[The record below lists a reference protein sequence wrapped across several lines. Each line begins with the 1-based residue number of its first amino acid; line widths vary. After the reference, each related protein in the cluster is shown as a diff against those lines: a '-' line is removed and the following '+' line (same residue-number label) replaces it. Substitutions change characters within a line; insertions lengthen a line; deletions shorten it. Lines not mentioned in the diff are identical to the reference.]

1 MSLREALVGMIEEY
15 ARHMGHAGL
24 LRERIDGRTAS
35 SKALKIGYGLRRR
48 QPKRAA
54 WWHPRRMSA
63 KLRVAA
69 IISLLLVLGS
79 MVLLVA
85 QPGLDPARL
94 LPLALVVGAWIA
106 FGCAAWLL
114 RKVTLKLA
122 VGLILVG
129 GIALQVVAMTGPP
142 RNSTDSYRY
151 IWDGRVQAAGI
162 DPYLYAPVDQGVAR
176 LRNDFLWSSTGPRH
190 YVDCAKTN
198 QISTTHPADSVVA
211 GCSKLNRIK
220 APTVYPPVAE
230 AYFLAVQ
237 LVAPADDSAIPIQAA
252 AASFAVLVTVILLFG
267 LRRLGKDPRLAA
279 LWAWCPTVILECG
292 QNAHVDVVAVALT
305 LVALLLLARA
315 KTEGRTVLGG
325 VLLGLAI
332 ATKVTPVLV
341 VPAVLRR
348 GWLLIS
354 ASVAAAISLVY
365 APHVLAVGSKIIGF
379 FPGYL
384 HQEGYSTGGGFS
396 VIGLFVH
403 GKAATL
409 AAVLILAAI
418 AVAIYR
424 FCDPDQP
431 WRGGV
436 LMTSA
441 ALAVCTPDFQWYAI
455 LLVMLVALDG
465 RPEWLAIAAGGY
477 FTNSGNLYLAGA
489 AIHQTRLWG
498 YGGGAAVACACA
510 LVRYALERRAA
521 GRVPAVLAGAP
532 EWPQSAEAAR
542 AEMAGSET
550 TSVRTAADRV
560 IEPAAVYVKPAVS
573 VSIGADGVPAFA
585 AENAGA
591 AEPAADLAG
600 S

>member
-1 MSLREALVGMIEEY
+1 
-15 ARHMGHAGL
+15 
-24 LRERIDGRTAS
+24 
-35 SKALKIGYGLRRR
+35 
-48 QPKRAA
+48 
-54 WWHPRRMSA
+54 MSA

-69 IISLLLVLGS
+69 IISLLLVSGGLI
-79 MVLLVA
+79 LLVA
-85 QPGLDPARL
+85 RPGLDPARL
-94 LPLALVVGAWIA
+94 LPLALVGGAWIA

-162 DPYLYAPVDQGVAR
+162 DPYLYAPGDEGVAR
-176 LRNDFLWSSTGPRH
+176 LRNDFLWSGTGPGH
-190 YVDCAKTN
+190 YADCMATN
-198 QISTTHPADSVVA
+198 QISTADPADSLIA
-211 GCSKLNRIK
+211 GCTKMNRVRV
-220 APTVYPPVAE
+220 PTVYPPVAE

-237 LVAPADDSAIPIQAA
+237 LAAPADDSSTPIQAA
-252 AASFAVLVTVILLFG
+252 AAAFAVLVAVILLFG

-292 QNAHVDVVAVALT
+292 QNAHVDVVAVAFT
-305 LVALLLLARA
+305 LVALLLLAGAR
-315 KTEGRTVLGG
+315 TEGRTVLGG

-341 VPAVLRR
+341 APAVLRR
-348 GWLLIS
+348 GWWLIS

-365 APHVLAVGSKIIGF
+365 APHVLAVGRKIIGF
-379 FPGYL
+379 LPGYL

-396 VIGLFVH
+396 VIGLFVQ
-403 GKAATL
+403 GKAAT
-409 AAVLILAAI
+409 AVAVVVLAAI
-418 AVAIYR
+418 ALAIYR

-477 FTNSGNLYLAGA
+477 LTNNTHLHLAGI
-489 AIHQTRLWG
+489 AITHPRLAG

-510 LVRYALERRAA
+510 LVRLVLERRAA
-521 GRVPAVLAGAP
+521 ARVPAALAEAP
-532 EWPQSAEAAR
+532 EASR
-542 AEMAGSET
+542 AEMTDGET
-550 TSVRTAADRV
+550 TSVRAAADRV
-560 IEPAAVYVKPAVS
+560 IEPTAVYVTPAVS

-585 AENAGA
+585 AQDAE
-591 AEPAADLAG
+591 EPAAGVAG
-600 S
+600 R

>member
-1 MSLREALVGMIEEY
+1 MAV
-15 ARHMGHAGL
+15 AAG
-24 LRERIDGRTAS
+24 RCRCAMRWSEWSGRTPATWVTPTCCASGSTGASAS
-35 SKALKIGYGLRRR
+35 SKALKIGYGLRGH

-54 WWHPRRMSA
+54 WWHSRRMSA

-69 IISLLLVLGS
+69 IISFLLVLGG
-79 MVLLVA
+79 MILLVA

-94 LPLALVVGAWIA
+94 QPLAPVGGAWIA

-142 RNSTDSYRY
+142 RNSSDSYRY

-162 DPYLYAPVDQGVAR
+162 DPGHYGVC
-176 LRNDFLWSSTGPRH
+176 LQVNHVSTI
-190 YVDCAKTN
+190 D
-198 QISTTHPADSVVA
+198 PADSLVA

-220 APTVYPPVAE
+220 VPTVYPPVAE

-237 LVAPADDSAIPIQAA
+237 LAAPADDSAIPIQAA
-252 AASFAVLVTVILLFG
+252 AAAFAMLVTVILLLG

-292 QNAHVDVVAVALT
+292 QNAHVDVVAVAFT

-341 VPAVLRR
+341 APAVLRR
-348 GWLLIS
+348 GWWLIS

-365 APHVLAVGSKIIGF
+365 TPHVLAVGRKIIGF

-384 HQEGYSTGGGFS
+384 RQEGYSTGNGFS

-403 GKAATL
+403 GKTATVV
-409 AAVLILAAI
+409 AVVILAAI

-465 RPEWLAIAAGGY
+465 RPEWLG
-477 FTNSGNLYLAGA
+477 
-489 AIHQTRLWG
+489 
-498 YGGGAAVACACA
+498 
-510 LVRYALERRAA
+510 
-521 GRVPAVLAGAP
+521 
-532 EWPQSAEAAR
+532 
-542 AEMAGSET
+542 
-550 TSVRTAADRV
+550 
-560 IEPAAVYVKPAVS
+560 
-573 VSIGADGVPAFA
+573 
-585 AENAGA
+585 
-591 AEPAADLAG
+591 
-600 S
+600 

>member
-1 MSLREALVGMIEEY
+1 MS
-15 ARHMGHAGL
+15 
-24 LRERIDGRTAS
+24 
-35 SKALKIGYGLRRR
+35 
-48 QPKRAA
+48 P
-54 WWHPRRMSA
+54 

-85 QPGLDPARL
+85 QPGLSPARL
-94 LPLALVVGAWIA
+94 KPLALVAGAWIA

-142 RNSTDSYRY
+142 RNSSDSYRY

-162 DPYLYAPVDQGVAR
+162 DPYLYAPADEGVAR
-176 LRNDFLWSSTGPRH
+176 LRNDFLWPGHHGVCT
-190 YVDCAKTN
+190 KTE
-198 QISTTHPADSVVA
+198 ISTINAADSVVA
-211 GCSKLNRIK
+211 GCSKLNRITV
-220 APTVYPPVAE
+220 PTVYPPVAE

-237 LVAPADDSAIPIQAA
+237 LVAPADDSTTPIQAA

-341 VPAVLRR
+341 APAVLRR

-354 ASVAAAISLVY
+354 ASAAAAISLVY

-384 HQEGYSTGGGFS
+384 RQEGYSTGGGFS

-403 GKAATL
+403 GKAATV
-409 AAVLILAAI
+409 AAVVILAAI

-477 FTNSGNLYLAGA
+477 FTNNTNLYLAGI
-489 AIHQTRLWG
+489 AIHHTRLWG

-510 LVRYALERRAA
+510 LARYVLERRAA

-532 EWPQSAEAAR
+532 QLPEVAR
-542 AEMAGSET
+542 AEMTDGET
-550 TSVRTAADRV
+550 TSVRTAADRI

-573 VSIGADGVPAFA
+573 VSIGADGAPAFV
-585 AENAGA
+585 AENAGS
-591 AEPAADLAG
+591 AEPAADLTG